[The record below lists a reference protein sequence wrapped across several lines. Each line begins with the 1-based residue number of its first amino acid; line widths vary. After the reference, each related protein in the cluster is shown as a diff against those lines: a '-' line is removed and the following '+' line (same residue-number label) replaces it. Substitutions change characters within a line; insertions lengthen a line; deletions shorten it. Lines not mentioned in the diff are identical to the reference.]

1 MISNSEPDNDN
12 SSNENEAEENQVEDE
27 PTLDDILKNAESQT
41 EAPDDS
47 SKEYYVYTN
56 LNCPLEEDFTF
67 IVTTLW
73 HWYKVNPHPTL
84 KIIKD
89 PAEITVEPPALTE
102 EEKKAE
108 QEKKSKEEEEEK
120 KKKASGGE
128 DSKKDEPAGEKKG
141 EENKAEAAAKD

>member
-1 MISNSEPDNDN
+1 MISNSEPDHN
-12 SSNENEAEENQVEDE
+12 SPNENAAEQNKAEDE
-27 PTLDDILKNAESQT
+27 PTLDDILKNTESPN
-41 EAPDDS
+41 EEPADS

-89 PAEITVEPPALTE
+89 PAEITVDPPALTE

-108 QEKKSKEEEEEK
+108 EEKKSKEGEEG
-120 KKKASGGE
+120 KKAE
-128 DSKKDEPAGEKKG
+128 DSKKEEPSAAKKGG
-141 EENKAEAAAKD
+141 EENKEAAAKE